1 MDHEVLK
8 SVQGELQSYL
18 GEFDDCFPSKP
29 SRTHMATYVKGQL
42 GPLKRKSVEPIAL
55 KAGLPPRTLQQFL
68 GAHRWDESAMR
79 TRVRTIVARDHAH
92 ETALGV
98 IDETSFAKK
107 GDKTVGVQRQWC
119 GETGKVDNCVQ
130 TVHLSY
136 VAGEFATPIDGD
148 LYLPKSWAED
158 QERREEAGVP
168 DEVRFRTKLQ
178 IALDL
183 IDRSRRD
190 GIELAWITTDEFY
203 GRAAVFREGLEARG
217 LLFVLEVPIDLMGWT
232 PRGLAR
238 KREHRR
244 VDEIFKRGG
253 PSWIDY
259 HVKDSTKGPVVWQ
272 VRATRFVPHA
282 GTEWCELWLLI
293 AFNPLT
299 GELKYFLSNA
309 PEDTPITTM
318 LTVAFSRWRV
328 ERNFQDSKQEVG
340 LNDFEVR
347 TYTALQRHLAL
358 SMVSHLF
365 LVRATRI
372 LQEKMSTK
380 WSLRQAR
387 ELANT
392 LVDQTLT
399 AEQRQRDL
407 EYVLRKNRYYDRR
420 AKVAERCHAKRR
432 KQDLRDSGLDLRRLK
447 RCPVSLV

>member
-1 MDHEVLK
+1 MDREVL
-8 SVQGELQSYL
+8 QGVRDELRTYL
-18 GEFDDCFPSKP
+18 SEFDDNFPSKP
-29 SRTHMATYVKGQL
+29 SRQHMATYVGGQL
-42 GPLKRKSVEPIAL
+42 GPLARKSVERIAL
-55 KAGLPPRTLQQFL
+55 EAGVPPRTLQQFL
-68 GAHRWDESAMR
+68 GAYRWDEAEMR
-79 TRVRTIVARDHAH
+79 SRLREIVARDHPH
-92 ETALGV
+92 ENALGI

-107 GDKTVGVQRQWC
+107 GGKTVGVQRQWC

-136 VAGEFATPIDGD
+136 AGQDFATPVDGD
-148 LYLPKSWAED
+148 LYLPKDWAED
-158 QERREEAGVP
+158 EERREEAGVP
-168 DEVRFRTKLQ
+168 EDVRFRTKWQ

-183 IDRSRRD
+183 IDRTQRD
-190 GIELAWITTDEFY
+190 GVQLTWITADEAY
-203 GRAAVFREGLEARG
+203 GRPSAFREKLAERD
-217 LLFVLEVPIDLMGWT
+217 LLFVLEIPRDIMGWT
-232 PRGLAR
+232 PRGLER

-244 VDEIFKRGG
+244 VDELFKRGG

-259 HVKDSTKGPVVWQ
+259 HVKDSTKGPIVWQ

-282 GTEWCELWLLI
+282 GTEWSELWLLI

-309 PEDTPITTM
+309 PENTPITNM

-328 ERNFQDSKQEVG
+328 ERNFQDSKQGIG

-365 LVRATRI
+365 LVRAQRL
-372 LQEKMSTK
+372 LQEKTETR
-380 WSLRQAR
+380 WPLPQAHT
-387 ELANT
+387 LANT

-399 AEQRQRDL
+399 EEQRERNL
-407 EYVLRKNRYYDRR
+407 ELLLFKNRYYDRR

-432 KQDLRDSGLDLRRLK
+432 KLDLRDAGFDLRALR
-447 RCPVSLV
+447 RCPAWPT